1 MSLMSQHPPDIRHVV
16 VHAARAEARADGS
29 CVVEAEHVLLA
40 LADQEGTTAQRLLI
54 SAGLGRHSLRTALDR
69 EREAS
74 LRAGGVSAGTRG
86 LPMSS
91 AGPHRSPP
99 LGASVKRLLLRGHSA
114 AKAHGGGRI
123 SSTHL
128 LLGILGAHV
137 GTVPRALALAGVDQA
152 GLATGA
158 DRAVAAG
165 D

>member
-1 MSLMSQHPPDIRHVV
+1 
-16 VHAARAEARADGS
+16 
-29 CVVEAEHVLLA
+29 
-40 LADQEGTTAQRLLI
+40 
-54 SAGLGRHSLRTALDR
+54 
-69 EREAS
+69 
-74 LRAGGVSAGTRG
+74 
-86 LPMSS
+86 
-91 AGPHRSPP
+91 
-99 LGASVKRLLLRGHSA
+99 VKRLLLRGHGA

-123 SSTHL
+123 SSTYL